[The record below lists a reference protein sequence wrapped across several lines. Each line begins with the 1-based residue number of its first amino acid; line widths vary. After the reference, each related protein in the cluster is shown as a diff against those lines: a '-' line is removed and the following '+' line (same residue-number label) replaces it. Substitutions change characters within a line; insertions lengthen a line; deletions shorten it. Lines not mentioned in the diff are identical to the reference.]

1 MTSILQVENV
11 TKYYQNRAILSNLSF
26 SVPKGS
32 CCGLVGQSGCGKSTL
47 CRLIAGLE
55 RPTSGT
61 IKVLDQ
67 FVNGIRQDGAVQMIF
82 QNSFEAVNLYD
93 TVFAIISEPMRCL
106 FHRKPLQCKETVAH
120 LLSLVGL
127 PSDYMRRYPKQL
139 SGGQLQRVAIA
150 RALAAKPKLLL
161 LDEPLTG
168 LDLSVQAQLLNLFT
182 ELKEQYQLT
191 YLFVS
196 HDPSAVSYLSD
207 FVVTI
212 P

>member
-1 MTSILQVENV
+1 MTSILQVENI

-55 RPTSGT
+55 PPTSGT
-61 IKVLDQ
+61 IKVFHQLVD
-67 FVNGIRQDGAVQMIF
+67 GIRQDGAVQMIF
-82 QNSFEAVNLYD
+82 QNSLEAVNLYD
-93 TVFAIISEPMRCL
+93 TVFGIISEPMRHL
-106 FHRKPLQCKETVAH
+106 FHTKPPQCKEQVAV
-120 LLSLVGL
+120 LLSQVGL
-127 PSDYMRRYPKQL
+127 SPDHMRRYPRQL

-150 RALAAKPKLLL
+150 RALAANPKLLL

-182 ELKEQYQLT
+182 ELKEHYQLT

-207 FVVTI
+207 FVVTL

>member
-26 SVPKGS
+26 SVPKGG